1 MIAEQY
7 LLVFFV
13 NH

>member
-7 LLVFFV
+7 K
-13 NH
+13 